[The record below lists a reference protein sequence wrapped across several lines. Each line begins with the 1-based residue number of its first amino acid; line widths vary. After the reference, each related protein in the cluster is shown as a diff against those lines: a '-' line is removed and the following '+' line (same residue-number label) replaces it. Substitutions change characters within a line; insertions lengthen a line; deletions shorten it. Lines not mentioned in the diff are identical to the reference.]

1 MNEQRPLRDQIVD
14 TALVLAGQAS
24 WERLRLYQVAEALDI
39 GLEEVR
45 REFREKEDI
54 IDAWFDRADAALLEA
69 GADPGLVRLPLR
81 ERLHR
86 LLMVWLDTLADHRR
100 VSRQMIQGRLEPGHV
115 HIQARGLLRVSR
127 TVQWWREAARCEA
140 AYLSRALEETV
151 LTSIYLA
158 TFGYW
163 LKDESTHAAGTRR
176 LLDRLLRGAEWLPA
190 WAFSREPG
198 KAVTTP
204 SPSGMP
210 THAPDDQPGRPG

>member
-1 MNEQRPLRDQIVD
+1 MNEREPLRDQIVD
-14 TALVLAGQAS
+14 TALVLAGRTS
-24 WERLRLYQVAEALDI
+24 WEQLRLFQVAEALGI
-39 GLEEVR
+39 GLEQVQQ
-45 REFREKEDI
+45 EFREKEDL
-54 IDAWFDRADAALLEA
+54 IDAWFDRADAALLQA
-69 GADPGLVRLPLR
+69 GADTGLAQLPLR

-86 LLMVWLDTLADHRR
+86 LLMLWFDALAAHRR

-140 AYLSRALEETV
+140 AYLSRALEETL

-163 LKDESTHAAGTRR
+163 LNDESIDAAGTRR

-190 WAFSREPG
+190 WVFGREPE
-198 KAVTTP
+198 KPRPRA
-204 SPSGMP
+204 SPSDLRPP
-210 THAPDDQPGRPG
+210 TPDHQASS

>member
-1 MNEQRPLRDQIVD
+1 MNERQPLRDQIID
-14 TALVLAGQAS
+14 TALALAGQTT

-45 REFREKEDI
+45 REFSEKEDL

-69 GADPGLVRLPLR
+69 GGDPELARLPLR
-81 ERLHR
+81 ERLHH
-86 LLMVWLDTLADHRR
+86 LLMVWLDALSDHRQ

-140 AYLSRALEETV
+140 AYLNRALEETV

-163 LKDESTHAAGTRR
+163 LSDESTQAAGTRR

-190 WAFSREPG
+190 WMFSR
-198 KAVTTP
+198 
-204 SPSGMP
+204 
-210 THAPDDQPGRPG
+210 QPGERVAAAPGSDPLSRASEQQVMP